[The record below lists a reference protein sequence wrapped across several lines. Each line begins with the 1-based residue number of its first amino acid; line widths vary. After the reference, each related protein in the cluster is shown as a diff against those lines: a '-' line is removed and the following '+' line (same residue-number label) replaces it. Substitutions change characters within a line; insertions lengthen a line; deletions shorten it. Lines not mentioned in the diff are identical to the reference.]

1 MGWIASDMSLAAR
14 GGREQ
19 GRKSS
24 ICHWHHPL
32 HPHLGRPLYDVSGVV
47 GVPCTHFVWNS
58 LNSQYLAYCTRTSPF
73 VLTTSPS
80 VWEIIKVCVPALCRV
95 PTRAGAQL
103 SEFGPPNEG
112 ADDAMM
118 VKVCGQVRMLLK
130 SKLARSPMSSP
141 QLTTE
146 EKSKKENL
154 RSNPVTETECHQK
167 VSLKRINESR

>member
-1 MGWIASDMSLAAR
+1 MSLAAR

-118 VKVCGQVRMLLK
+118 VKVCGQNAFEVRAR
-130 SKLARSPMSSP
+130 SLARQCHRLSSV
-141 QLTTE
+141 TTE
-146 EKSKKENL
+146 EKYKEGKFGSDENSPL
-154 RSNPVTETECHQK
+154 QAVWHQK
-167 VSLKRINESR
+167 CHLKD